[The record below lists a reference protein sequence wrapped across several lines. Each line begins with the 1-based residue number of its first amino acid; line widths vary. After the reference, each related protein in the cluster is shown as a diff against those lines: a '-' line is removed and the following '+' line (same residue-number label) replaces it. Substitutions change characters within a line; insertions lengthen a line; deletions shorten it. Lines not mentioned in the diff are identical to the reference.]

1 MSEPA
6 EVPSWRELAVTVAA
20 MVGVLAA
27 VQIALVAL

>member
-1 MSEPA
+1 MSDSA
-6 EVPSWRELAVTVAA
+6 AIPSWRELTVTVAA